1 MPNILKEI
9 HIEGYKSIR
18 SARLQLN
25 PLNVLIG
32 ANGSGKS
39 NFIGCFKFLHLAA
52 EQKLQQTV
60 AKWGGAERLLYYGS
74 KETPELKFQ
83 LDFSPNF
90 YQITLEPT
98 DKDNLIIDTESVGFQ
113 SLGYSAPYWKSIKS
127 SEIEPSLYNPTH
139 ANDIRKYVKEKVKS
153 WRVYHFH
160 DTSMS
165 ARIKKNNRIND
176 NLFLQEDGAN
186 LAAFLYAMQHQYPK
200 HYERIVKTIQMIIP
214 IFKDFLLRPMVEN
227 AESIR
232 LEWCDKN
239 SDYIFDISDLSDGSL
254 RFIAIITML
263 LQPERPAMILLDEPE
278 MGLHPFA
285 IKILAGLLKKTAHFS
300 QVIVATQSVELVS
313 EFEPEDIIVTEQK
326 DNASTFHRLELEPLK
341 SWLSSYSLGQL
352 WQKNIIGGR
361 P

>member
-18 SARLQLN
+18 SAQLKLN

-39 NFIGCFKFLHLAA
+39 NFIGCFKFLHLAV

-60 AKWGGAERLLYYGS
+60 AKLGGAERLLYYGS

-90 YQITLEPT
+90 YKISLEPT
-98 DKDNLIIDTESVGFQ
+98 DKDNLIIDTESIGFQ
-113 SLGYSAPYWKSIKS
+113 AFGYSSPYWKSIIGT
-127 SEIEPSLYNPTH
+127 ETEPSLYKG
-139 ANDIRKYVKEKVKS
+139 AGGSMGKYVKEKVES

-160 DTSMS
+160 DTSTS

-186 LAAFLYAMQHQYPK
+186 LAAFLYAMQHQNIK
-200 HYERIVKTIQMIIP
+200 HYERIVKTIQMVIP
-214 IFKDFLLRPMVEN
+214 LFKDFLLRPMVEN
-227 AESIR
+227 ADFIR
-232 LEWCDKN
+232 LEWRDKN

-263 LQPERPAMILLDEPE
+263 LQPNRPALILLDEPE

-285 IKILAGLLKKTAHFS
+285 IKILAGLLKKIAHFS
-300 QVIVATQSVELVS
+300 QVIIATQSVELVS

-326 DNASTFHRLELEPLK
+326 DNASTFHRLESEPLK
-341 SWLSSYSLGQL
+341 GWLSSYSLGQL

>member
-18 SARLQLN
+18 SVQLKLN

-39 NFIGCFKFLHLAA
+39 NFISCFKFLHLAV

-60 AKWGGAERLLYYGS
+60 AKAGGAERLLYYGS
-74 KETPELKFQ
+74 KATLELNFL

-90 YQITLEPT
+90 YKVSFAPT
-98 DKDNLIIDTESVGFQ
+98 EKDRLIVETELVGFQ
-113 SLGYSAPYWKSIKS
+113 EGHSSKPYWLNIKFF
-127 SEIEPSLYNPTH
+127 EVELSLYTQTI
-139 ANDIRKYVKEKVKS
+139 DGIGKYVKEKVES

-160 DTSMS
+160 DTSSS

-176 NLFLQEDGAN
+176 NLFLREDGAN
-186 LAAFLYAMQHQYPK
+186 LAAFLYAMQRQNLK
-200 HYERIVKTIQMIIP
+200 HYERIVKTIQMVIP

-227 AESIR
+227 GEFIR
-232 LEWCDKN
+232 LEWRDKN

-254 RFIAIITML
+254 RFIAIVTML
-263 LQPERPAMILLDEPE
+263 LQPNRPALILLDEPE

-285 IKILAGLLKKTAHFS
+285 IQVLAGLLKKMAHFS

-313 EFEPEDIIVTEQK
+313 EFEPEDIVVTEQK
-326 DNASTFHRLELEPLK
+326 DNASTFHRLESEPLK
-341 SWLSSYSLGQL
+341 GWLSNYSLGQL

>member
-18 SARLQLN
+18 SARLKLN
-25 PLNVLIG
+25 SLNVLIG

-39 NFIGCFKFLHLAA
+39 NFIACFKFLHLAA
-52 EQKLQQTV
+52 EQLLQQTV
-60 AKWGGAERLLYYGS
+60 AKLGGAERLLYYGS
-74 KETPELKFQ
+74 KVTPELKIF

-90 YQITLEPT
+90 YAITLEPT
-98 DKDNLIIDTESVGFQ
+98 EKDNLIVEAEQIGFQ
-113 SLGYSAPYWKSIKS
+113 SGDYLSPYWKNIKFYDK
-127 SEIEPSLYNPTH
+127 ELSLYNMR
-139 ANDIRKYVKEKVKS
+139 DGMGKYVKEKVES

-160 DTSMS
+160 DTSPS

-176 NLFLQEDGAN
+176 NLFLREDGAN
-186 LAAFLYAMQHQYPK
+186 LAAFLYAMQQQYPK

-227 AESIR
+227 PEFIR
-232 LEWCDKN
+232 LEWRDKN

-263 LQPERPAMILLDEPE
+263 LQPNRPALILLDEPE

-285 IKILAGLLKKTAHFS
+285 IKILAGLLKKIAHFS

-313 EFEPEDIIVTEQK
+313 EFEPEDIIVAEQK
-326 DNASTFHRLELEPLK
+326 ENASTFHRLEAEPLK
-341 SWLSSYSLGQL
+341 GWLSSYSLGQL